1 MTLLLRPLSGS
12 AFQII
17 TLAVHLTSILYGTG
31 TNTDRTPLV
40 SPNLHIKLYREGKQM
55 PSLAEQKKPFLIK
68 VQLNWRWCS
77 LRTTFSKTTVNKSPE
92 GTVHW
97 HQCISILRLLS
108 FLPNNS
114 ELLPPTP
121 PQAPSSKASFCS
133 FEQHEKSWRCTCFR
147 GYAKMSCFDYCN
159 SAIYPHRC

>member
-1 MTLLLRPLSGS
+1 VLIADCTNQPTNPPQDFTRMTLLLRPLSGS

-68 VQLNWRWCS
+68 VQLN
-77 LRTTFSKTTVNKSPE
+77 
-92 GTVHW
+92 
-97 HQCISILRLLS
+97 
-108 FLPNNS
+108 
-114 ELLPPTP
+114 
-121 PQAPSSKASFCS
+121 
-133 FEQHEKSWRCTCFR
+133 
-147 GYAKMSCFDYCN
+147 
-159 SAIYPHRC
+159 